1 MARIELH
8 EAEIDGVPVVWRSAP
23 RDGTPVLWLHGVP
36 NASELWTPFLERAG
50 GIAVDLPGFG
60 RSGKGASL
68 DYTIDGYATFV
79 ERFLDH
85 LGIERVALVMHDWGG
100 VGLAFAQRRPE
111 RVERLVA
118 IAVVPFLAG
127 HRWHRLARVWRAPVA
142 GELAMGFASPRTSR
156 WVLNRVNVRTLSQDF
171 HDAVLAHLDHGTQR
185 AILRLHRSASP
196 AALAA
201 AGLGLDSV
209 ETPALVLWGE
219 QDPWLPPHLADALA
233 DALGG
238 ETEVVRLAGA
248 GHWPW
253 LDDDRAIG
261 CVTEFLEG

>member
-1 MARIELH
+1 VAGIELH
-8 EAEIDGVPVVWRSAP
+8 EAEIDGVPVAWRTAA